1 MNNANDTEESMW
13 DRMRLQAW
21 RSILLGIL
29 LVGIMVVSNGVVSQA
44 ETIDFKAKMLSLKA
58 KFPHE
63 TYWNHVGSTVDDP
76 DKYTLSPCSLHGT
89 DGIHVAGSGGCTC
102 NHFVNAN
109 HGGKSTQCMGF
120 AYKLG
125 YDVFGDVTWKTNPT
139 QTPITDIKVGDIIRI
154 SGYHSVFVVARTD
167 NKVLVVEANYPKNC
181 QIYWNREIDLSTV
194 TISYYERAANYDAI
208 IGSQTLDIATWNAA
222 VSSGVATEDASGE
235 STTEQDSAEATS
247 EDITTEAVTEEAITD
262 EVATDFTGWKQT
274 PDGEHYRY
282 YKSGKLQKNKWL
294 TIKKKKYYVDS
305 KGYRITGFYDIK
317 EHTYYFDEEGV
328 LKTKQW
334 FSISKNTYYANED
347 GIILKSQW
355 LYHKSTLVYVVA
367 DGSIAKSEIVKIGSK
382 QYYFNSKGKRSK
394 GFKKCKGKYYYC
406 NSKGVIQKKKWV
418 TKSGKKYYLQKSG
431 VRAQSKLLKIGKY
444 RYYFNAK
451 GQMVKNKKVTYKD
464 KIYKADKKGRC
475 KYVADVET
483 TEESPQDYTNSTE
496 YTNEATTQAVST
508 IE

>member
-1 MNNANDTEESMW
+1 
-13 DRMRLQAW
+13 MRVRAW
-21 RSILLGIL
+21 RRVLLGIL
-29 LVGIMVVSNGVVSQA
+29 IIGFMVVSNGVVSQA
-44 ETIDFKAKMLSLKA
+44 ETIDFKARIVELQK
-58 KFPHE
+58 KFPNGK
-63 TYWNHVGSTVDDP
+63 YWNKAGLMTDNSDGYT
-76 DKYTLSPCSLHGT
+76 DKACSLHRVEGVNHVLGT
-89 DGIHVAGSGGCTC
+89 NGCTC
-102 NHFVNAN
+102 NHFA
-109 HGGKSTQCMGF
+109 GGGHLSATQCMGF
-120 AYKLG
+120 ANKLA
-125 YDVFGDVTWKTNPT
+125 YDVFGETTWTKVNNPT
-139 QTPITDIKVGDIIRI
+139 TAQLASIKIGDIVRY
-154 SGYHSVFVVARTD
+154 SGHSVFVIARTG
-167 NKVLVVEANYPKNC
+167 NNIMVGEAN
-181 QIYWNREIDLSTV
+181 WDLKCGIRWGKVINLSSV
-194 TISYYERAANYDAI
+194 AIEYYEHAANYDTV
-208 IGSQTLDIATWNAA
+208 IGSQNVEVGGLTPSTQEGTTGEAST
-222 VSSGVATEDASGE
+222 STEQQISE
-235 STTEQDSAEATS
+235 STTEATTEATS
-247 EDITTEAVTEEAITD
+247 EAITTEAVTEESITD

-274 PDGEHYRY
+274 LDGEHYRY

-305 KGYRITGFYDIK
+305 KGYRVTGFYDIK
-317 EHTYYFDEEGV
+317 EHTYYFDEDGV

-334 FSISKNTYYANED
+334 FSISDDTYYANED

-451 GQMVKNKKVTYKD
+451 GHMVKNKKVTYKD

>member
-1 MNNANDTEESMW
+1 MTNVRFANKGVTNCI
-13 DRMRLQAW
+13 RLQKW
-21 RSILLGIL
+21 KSVLFGML
-29 LVGIMVVSNGVVSQA
+29 LVGVLVAFDGVMVEA
-44 ETIDFKAKMLSLKA
+44 ETVDFKAKMLSLKT

-63 TYWNHVGSTVDDP
+63 TYWNHVGSTVDNP
-76 DKYTLSPCSLHGT
+76 NKYTLSPCSLHGT
-89 DGIHVAGSGGCTC
+89 NGIHVAGSGGCTC

-139 QTPITDIKVGDIIRI
+139 TTPISDIKIGDIIYI
-154 SGYHSVFVVARTD
+154 NGHHYVFVIARTE
-167 NKVLVVEANYPKNC
+167 NKVLVAEANYPRNC

-208 IGSQTLDIATWNAA
+208 IGSQTLDIATWNTM
-222 VSSGVATEDASGE
+222 VSSGISTEDTSGE
-235 STTEQDSAEATS
+235 TTTEQDSTEATS
-247 EDITTEAVTEEAITD
+247 EETTIEDVTEEPITD

-274 PDGEHYRY
+274 PDGEHYQY

-305 KGYRITGFYDIK
+305 KGYRITGIYDIK
-317 EHTYYFDEEGV
+317 EHTYYFNEEGV
-328 LKTKQW
+328 LQTKQW
-334 FSISKNTYYANED
+334 FVVDKNTYYTNED
-347 GIILKSQW
+347 GVILKSQW
-355 LYHKSTLVYVVA
+355 LYYKNLLVYVVA

-406 NSKGVIQKKKWV
+406 NSQGVIQKKKWI

-431 VRAQSKLLKIGKY
+431 VRAESKLLKLGKY

-464 KIYKADKKGRC
+464 KIYKADQKGRC

-483 TEESPQDYTNSTE
+483 TESSVQDYTPSTE
-496 YTNEATTQAVST
+496 YTNEPTTKAGVA